1 MGSNKVKLN
10 PQLAGGSRF
19 RAYYEIGCT
28 TNWIVHEGVRL
39 IGCIG
44 FGFLRDENMA
54 MAVNTLVQ
62 PAGGIKL
69 HIISLYGPVGEHGTT
84 QHRSRF

>member
-1 MGSNKVKLN
+1 MGDTFNSLGSNKVKLN
-10 PQLAGGSRF
+10 PQLAGGSSF

-62 PAGGIKL
+62 PA
-69 HIISLYGPVGEHGTT
+69 
-84 QHRSRF
+84 